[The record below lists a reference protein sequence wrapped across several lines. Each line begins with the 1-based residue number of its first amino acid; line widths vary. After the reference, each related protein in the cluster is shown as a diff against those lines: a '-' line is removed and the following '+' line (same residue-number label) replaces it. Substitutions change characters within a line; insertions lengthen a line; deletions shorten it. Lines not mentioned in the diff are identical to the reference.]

1 MNNPARALTLTR
13 IWRQGL
19 ISLFAGLLLVA
30 CQSPHMAGSGPG
42 NAPVEQK
49 TGDKKAPPG
58 EASPV
63 IGQLEMERLKKE
75 AEAKAK
81 AEEAA
86 NARAATAKIKVG
98 LLLPLT
104 GNGSAVGPAMLDAA
118 TLALFELADDQ
129 FELVPRDTKGTPEG
143 AAAAA
148 DDVLR
153 EGAQMIIGPLLS
165 GSVSAVAPLAQ
176 AQQVPVIGFSSDRE
190 AAAAGV
196 YLLSFT
202 PHQEVD
208 RIVAYARA
216 EGLLTF
222 GALLPDSAYGR
233 AVERGLLQA
242 VNQHGGELIQ
252 VEFYPADGEGIE
264 AAVKR
269 IAQIETR
276 KTALYKRRQELKA
289 AGTAS
294 AKRELRRI
302 ANLQAMGDLNI
313 DAIVLAEGG
322 LQLTRIAPFIQ
333 YYDIDLNKVKLL
345 GTGLWYDDALLREPA
360 LLSAWFAAPDPQ
372 GFNSFST
379 QYQSMYGAEPPR
391 IATLAYDAA
400 ALAAVLAQQ
409 ENPEKF
415 SYEILELSGGFDG
428 KDGVFRFRE
437 DGNADRGLAVLEIT
451 KAGFAIRD
459 PAPREFIDLSY

>member
-1 MNNPARALTLTR
+1 
-13 IWRQGL
+13 
-19 ISLFAGLLLVA
+19 
-30 CQSPHMAGSGPG
+30 MAG

-49 TGDKKAPPG
+49 TSDKKVPPG

-63 IGQLEMERLKKE
+63 IRQLEVERLKKE

-86 NARAATAKIKVG
+86 NARAAAAKIKVG

-104 GNGSAVGPAMLDAA
+104 GTGSAVGPAMMDAA
-118 TLALFELADDQ
+118 TLALFELADDR
-129 FELVPRDTKGTPEG
+129 FELLPRDTKGTSEG

-148 DDVLR
+148 EDVLR

-165 GSVSAVAPLAQ
+165 ASVSAVAPLAQ
-176 AQQVPVIGFSSDRE
+176 AQQVPVVGFSSDRE
-190 AAAAGV
+190 AAAAGI

-202 PHQEVD
+202 PHQEID
-208 RIVAYARA
+208 RIVAYARSQ
-216 EGLLTF
+216 GLLTF

-242 VNQHGGELIQ
+242 ADRHGGELIQ
-252 VEFYPADGEGIE
+252 VEFYPANGEDVE

-276 KTALYKRRQELKA
+276 KIALYKRRQELKE

-302 ANLQAMGDLNI
+302 ANLQAIGDLNI

-322 LQLTRIAPFIQ
+322 LQLTRIAPFLQ

-360 LLSAWFAAPDPQ
+360 LLNAWFAAPDPQ
-372 GFNSFST
+372 GFSTFST
-379 QYQSMYGAEPPR
+379 QYQSMYGAVPPR

-409 ENPEKF
+409 ESLEKF

-437 DGNADRGLAVLEIT
+437 DGNADRSLAVLEIT

-459 PAPREFIDLSY
+459 PAPREFIDQSY